1 MSSRPEPAASLRLV
15 PQVAAHADEMFV
27 LLRDPALYEH
37 EGEPPGSLEWL
48 RARFTKLESRR
59 SADGSEQWLNWVV
72 QLASGELVG
81 YVQAT
86 VSEPGRA
93 DIAYVLGSRH
103 WGRGLASRAV
113 TLMIAELAE
122 HHGVTAL
129 SAVLKRSNARSLRL
143 LERLG
148 FTPAPAVLEHER
160 GIEPDERLMLRTAG
174 PATLA

>member
-1 MSSRPEPAASLRLV
+1 MNSQPEPAASLRLV
-15 PQVAAHADEMFV
+15 PQVAAHADEMFA
-27 LLRDPALYEH
+27 LLQDPALYEH
-37 EGEPPGSLEWL
+37 EGEPPESLEWL

-59 SADGSEQWLNWVV
+59 SADGSEEWLNWVV

-86 VSEPGRA
+86 VSASGQA
-93 DIAYVLGSRH
+93 DLAYVLGRRH
-103 WGRGLASRAV
+103 WGRGFARRAV
-113 TLMIAELAE
+113 TLMIAELVA

-148 FTPAPAVLEHER
+148 FTPAPASLERER

-174 PATLA
+174 PAPAA